1 MTSRESAA
9 PIIHT
14 LPLMLDTA
22 QQYGSWQQE
31 DTTKIYNPWNLANRV
46 IPDGE
51 ILRIL
56 RNFGVKD
63 RPNNWD
69 LFRQACVHESYVD
82 RPDGPAANSGEPIV
96 VAPRPEGCLPLCKS
110 DNEQIEFVGDSILG
124 CVIAAYLH
132 ERYPDQD
139 EGFLTRLRT
148 RLVNNKQLGYLAMRM
163 GFTKWVIMSRHV
175 EEICNGRRN
184 LRIIGSML
192 EAWVGALYL
201 DLAWKDPGRAF
212 ARAQTWLIN
221 VYENLV
227 NFCELIAED
236 NNFKDQLL
244 KYYQANYHQPPR
256 YKEVLVEGPLHD
268 RIFTMG
274 VLTPEGA
281 VLASSTARNKK
292 VAEQEASRLALIRL
306 GVLTEESDV
315 VAEVPAEI
323 VDDSTV

>member
-1 MTSRESAA
+1 M
-9 PIIHT
+9 
-14 LPLMLDTA
+14 
-22 QQYGSWQQE
+22 QQQQPWQQE
-31 DTTKIYNPWNLANRV
+31 DTKVYNPWNLANRV

-63 RPNNWD
+63 RPHNWD

-82 RPDGPAANSGEPIV
+82 RSDRPTVSEVGEPIV
-96 VAPRPEGCLPLCKS
+96 IATRPEGCLPLCKS
-110 DNEQIEFVGDSILG
+110 DNEQIEFVGDSLLG
-124 CVIAAYLH
+124 CVIATYLH

-148 RLVNNKQLGYLAMRM
+148 RLVNNKQLGYLAMKM

-175 EEICNGRRN
+175 EDICNGRRN

-212 ARAQTWLIN
+212 ARVQTWLIS

-244 KYYQANYHQPPR
+244 KYYQASYHQPPR

-274 VLTPEGA
+274 VLTPEGT

-306 GVLTEESDV
+306 GVLAEDSDV
-315 VAEVPAEI
+315 VAEVPEEI
-323 VDDSTV
+323 VAVENE